1 MNGEGFAFFRWRA
14 LELLVYVLPEY
25 RDQFNDWPNRSEWEK
40 LQRKPGK
47 AGMRG
52 NGSTTKQM
60 LSAPTG
66 AIFVWCNG
74 HLDYPTHLARL
85 LSRGDLEVVSPDRL
99 TDRRWEGLRLTGI
112 VVDHAA
118 CFNDRQKVAM
128 ELASLRI
135 RTSSNK

>member
-1 MNGEGFAFFRWRA
+1 MNGEGFAFFRWRT

-25 RDQFNDWPNRSEWEK
+25 RYQLNDWPNRSEWKK
-40 LQRKPGK
+40 LQRKPWK

-52 NGSTTKQM
+52 NGSTTNQM
-60 LSAPTG
+60 LSAPMG

-74 HLDYPTHLARL
+74 HLDYPCRLAREL
-85 LSRGDLEVVSPDRL
+85 NRGDLEVVSPDWL
-99 TDRRWEGLRLTGI
+99 TDRRWAGRQLTGI

-128 ELASLRI
+128 ELANLRI
-135 RTSSNK
+135 RTSSK